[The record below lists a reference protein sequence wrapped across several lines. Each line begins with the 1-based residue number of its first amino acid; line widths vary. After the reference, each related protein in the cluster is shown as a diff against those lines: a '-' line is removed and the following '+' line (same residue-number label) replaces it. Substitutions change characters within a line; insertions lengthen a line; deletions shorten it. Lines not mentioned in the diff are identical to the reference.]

1 MNTHF
6 IGKITEQQ
14 VILSFLK
21 RGYQVSQPVV
31 NDCRYDIII
40 DINNRLYRI
49 QIKTSRLGKDN
60 AYIEFTTR
68 SSHTNTK
75 GTINKSYNIQEID
88 YFATYWDNQ
97 CYIIPVDECGK
108 ESQRL
113 RLLPPINGNQHGTK
127 YAKNYTIEKF
137 LETLSD

>member
-97 CYIIPVDECGK
+97 CYIIPVSECGK

-127 YAKNYTIEKF
+127 YAKNYTIEKL